1 MPMKVKDLIALLES
15 DGWILVRTKGSH
27 RQSHHPTKPGT
38 VTVAGKPSVEMP
50 PGTLASAL
58 RQAGVKKCEEAKMDY
73 VVILERSENSYGA
86 YVPDLPGCVA
96 VGETQEEAMELIREA
111 IEFHIEGLK
120 QDGLPVPAPA
130 SSIRTVR
137 VAA

>member
-1 MPMKVKDLIALLES
+1 
-15 DGWILVRTKGSH
+15 
-27 RQSHHPTKPGT
+27 
-38 VTVAGKPSVEMP
+38 
-50 PGTLASAL
+50 
-58 RQAGVKKCEEAKMDY
+58 MDY
-73 VVILERSENSYGA
+73 VVILEKGEASYGA

-96 VGETQEEAMELIREA
+96 VGETQQEAMELIREA